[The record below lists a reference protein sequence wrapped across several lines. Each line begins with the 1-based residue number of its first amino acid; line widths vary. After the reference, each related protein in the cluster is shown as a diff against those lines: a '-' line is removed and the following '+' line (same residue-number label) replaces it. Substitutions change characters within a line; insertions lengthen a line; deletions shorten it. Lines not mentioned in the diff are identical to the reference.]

1 MRRAITVLA
10 VVVLLAGPT
19 ALAYSSGGY
28 FDPERLIAALVA
40 WALLAV
46 AAVVS
51 PQPLPRSRSGRVALA
66 GLVLLTAWTG
76 ASLAWAPQGAP
87 AADAVQRLLLYAAAF
102 ASAAALLRH
111 PLARRATE
119 PALALGTLLV
129 VGYGLLDRL
138 LPGAFALRRSSVAGG
153 RLEQPLTYWNAMG
166 ALAAIGALLCVRLA
180 GDTGRPRWL
189 RTSAAA
195 GAVPLAVGVQLSY
208 SRGALAALG
217 IGLLALAVLA
227 LTRSQLRALA
237 VGLLTGVPAALVAN
251 SLDGVR
257 ALAGTV
263 SARESDGLTM
273 LAVLAGLSAIAAAV
287 TWLAARDE
295 RGAIALPRRV
305 GIALVMG
312 VVVVAG
318 VGLALAAR
326 HQGQPS
332 LAGANAAR
340 LESLESHRTKYW
352 KVALEH
358 GFAAHPLKGVG
369 AGGFGVIW
377 LRYRDV
383 RDRVKVAHSLYL
395 ETLAELGAVG
405 FLFLAMFL
413 GGVATAAARARMPGA
428 SAALIVWA
436 THSALDWDWEMPA
449 LALVALALAGLVV
462 AAAEDEAAPA

>member
-1 MRRAITVLA
+1 VRRAITVLA

-19 ALAYSSGGY
+19 ALAFSSGGY

-40 WALLAV
+40 WALLGV
-46 AAVVS
+46 AAFVS
-51 PQPLPRSRSGRVALA
+51 RQPLPRSRSGRIALA

-76 ASLAWAPQGAP
+76 LSIAWAPQSAP
-87 AADAVQRLLLYAAAF
+87 ATEALQRLLLYSGAF
-102 ASAAALLRH
+102 AAAAALLRN
-111 PLARRATE
+111 PLARRAAE
-119 PALALGTLLV
+119 PALALGALIV
-129 VGYGLLDRL
+129 IAYGLLDRL
-138 LPGAFALRRSSVAGG
+138 LPGIFDLSRSSVAGG

-180 GDTGRPRWL
+180 GDHSRPRWL
-189 RTSAAA
+189 RTAAAA

-217 IGLLALAVLA
+217 VGLLALAALA
-227 LTRSQLRALA
+227 LTRAQLRALA

-257 ALAGTV
+257 ALAGTT
-263 SARESDGLTM
+263 SAREGDGLTM
-273 LAVLAGLSAIAAAV
+273 LAVLAGLCAVAAV
-287 TWLAARDE
+287 TTWLTARDE

-305 GIALVMG
+305 AIALVLG
-312 VVVVAG
+312 VVAVAG

-326 HQGQPS
+326 HQGQAS

-340 LESLESHRTKYW
+340 LQSLESHRTNYW

-358 GFAAHPLKGVG
+358 GFAAQPLRGVG

-377 LRYRDV
+377 LQYRDV
-383 RDRVKVAHSLYL
+383 SERVKVAHSLYV
-395 ETLAELGAVG
+395 ETLAELGLVG
-405 FLFLAMFL
+405 FVFLVMFL
-413 GGVATAAARARMPGA
+413 GGVAMSSARARLPGA

-436 THSALDWDWEMPA
+436 AHSALDWDWEMPA
-449 LALVALALAGLVV
+449 LTLVALALAGLVV
-462 AAAEDEAAPA
+462 ASAEDEAAAA